1 MVQDAFAQCI
11 GGLLS
16 VVVQDSQLIISSGSS
31 GVELK
36 SIQAGSYDS
45 IIQESGTHGFVKL
58 GDMYAEEERDILLE
72 LHMPAL
78 EKLPVGDPPLSTLL
92 QVGCSYKDPVSQEV
106 KQTPVQQVTS
116 CLMFSFR
123 LLGRVRA
130 MEGSPEF
137 PRLPYTNYHVPN
149 LSGLQR
155 ATEL

>member
-116 CLMFSFR
+116 CLVFCFR
-123 LLGRVRA
+123 LSGRVRA
-130 MEGSPEF
+130 IEWESG
-137 PRLPYTNYHVPN
+137 VP
-149 LSGLQR
+149 
-155 ATEL
+155 